1 MNDIKKNAVL
11 KSLSLTEEELVKIN
25 QFALKELTADE
36 VFTFKL
42 AACNNDIDRDFEAFT
57 SAALHKLA
65 ELYVG
70 KTIIQDHR
78 ASTANQCARIYDAE
92 VEATGETSKTGEP
105 FERLILH
112 CYCLRAN
119 NEELIAD
126 IEAGIKKECSVGCA
140 IGKAICSI
148 CEQDNAK
155 SWCEHYPSKT
165 YDGRLC
171 YFKLCAVKESNK
183 LRGRGKMRK
192 SVGSVH
198 CMECVIH
205 IRTVGIK
212 SVPFIGSVGLTCRVE
227 LTFKLT

>member
-171 YFKLCAVKESNK
+171 YFKLDDAKDAYEVSFVAIPAQPAAGITKSYGGKKTPVKNLNIEI
-183 LRGRGKMRK
+183 
-192 SVGSVH
+192 
-198 CMECVIH
+198 EEI
-205 IRTVGIK
+205 TTFIK
-212 SVPFIGSVGLTCRVE
+212 E
-227 LTFKLT
+227 QEK